1 VELPLYKD
9 DEDRHE
15 HPEQH
20 AAVKGANIASKRL
33 KLKKTP
39 AQKRA
44 DLESH
49 YDEDYL
55 RDLDSWASK
64 RDDGELEEAWEGDPE
79 VKQLDKYGKDEM
91 TKDELCAKR
100 DKLKAKENRTDAD
113 STELRRINFALRSRQ
128 KGKKFGKVKC

>member
-1 VELPLYKD
+1 MELPLYKD

-15 HPEQH
+15 HPEQY

-79 VKQLDKYGKDEM
+79 V
-91 TKDELCAKR
+91 
-100 DKLKAKENRTDAD
+100 N
-113 STELRRINFALRSRQ
+113 N
-128 KGKKFGKVKC
+128 